1 MADKLLGY
9 LIVFLVIG
17 IPALIYNNYR
27 KKKLI
32 GEGRIID
39 REHSFWNFS
48 EHFTVTGVEY
58 DKVLSEINSTDFSQL
73 RVQIYPN
80 YGGNAKILFKSNLL
94 WNAELLLEGQEGDT
108 YKYRFAFTHW
118 ETRNGTPR
126 FSEEMNIM
134 ETTIEKIF
142 LRLDPN
148 TVVRSR
154 EQKTVTGSY

>member
-1 MADKLLGY
+1 M
-9 LIVFLVIG
+9 
-17 IPALIYNNYR
+17 
-27 KKKLI
+27 
-32 GEGRIID
+32 
-39 REHSFWNFS
+39 
-48 EHFTVTGVEY
+48 
-58 DKVLSEINSTDFSQL
+58 
-73 RVQIYPN
+73 RVKIYPN

-108 YKYRFAFTHW
+108 YNYRFAFTHW